1 MEVTLN
7 NTEIAVAAL
16 IGCGRTIRGKGFRD
30 PSRTRKKESGLSQWQ
45 IDIEGACAEA
55 AFAKARNL
63 YWSGLA
69 LDTFKAGDV
78 GDVQVRHTELEY
90 GSLVLRPTDTDDSAP
105 FALVIGSAPT
115 FRVIGWIIA
124 GDGKQEQWKHGKDTS
139 EPYWR
144 VPQSALRSF

>member
-1 MEVTLN
+1 MEVILN

-30 PSRTRKKESGLSQWQ
+30 PSRARKKESGLNQWQ
-45 IDIEGACAEA
+45 IDVEGSCAEA
-55 AFAKARNL
+55 AFAKSRNL
-63 YWSGLA
+63 YWSGIA

-90 GSLVLRPTDTDDSAP
+90 GSLVLRPGDDDAAP
-105 FALVIGSAPT
+105 FALVIGTAPT
-115 FRVIGWIIA
+115 FSVIGWIIA
-124 GDGKQEQWKHGKDTS
+124 RDGKQEQWKHGKNTS

-144 VPQSALRSF
+144 VPQSALQRF